1 MKCNFNIKEIENIN
15 DGKKYKIL
23 VELPMEV
30 GFVNYINFVVEKNN
44 HDLSFRMKHV
54 KNEKGKIYFETE
66 LELETCAIYNYY
78 FEFKANNQIRY
89 IDKDKNITNYITREN
104 KSKMSV
110 NFNTPDWAKGKIMYH
125 IFMDR
130 FNRGSKEKLKEMP
143 RRTIYDS
150 FEDDLD
156 DLWITT
162 PYCHIEGAIAF
173 SNGLPILILSQKGL
187 KKDGILK
194 KDDIIISG
202 PEFVLNDCQLSKQ
215 FFQTNEF
222 LESFQVW
229 KDKVETLFNSINGKI
244 SR

>member
-1 MKCNFNIKEIENIN
+1 MIPIFLSRPNPFTYEQDLFLSEVISFLKE
-15 DGKKYKIL
+15 
-23 VELPMEV
+23 
-30 GFVNYINFVVEKNN
+30 NN
-44 HDLSFRMKHV
+44 M
-54 KNEKGKIYFETE
+54 N
-66 LELETCAIYNYY
+66 
-78 FEFKANNQIRY
+78 
-89 IDKDKNITNYITREN
+89 NITLAAKDYNPYESLSCLNEMIKRCYGMIIIAFGQSYIKN
-104 KSKMSV
+104 GVLKKGAVKHSK
-110 NFNTPDWAKGKIMYH
+110 F
-125 IFMDR
+125 
-130 FNRGSKEKLKEMP
+130 
-143 RRTIYDS
+143 YDS

-173 SNGLPILILSQKGL
+173 SNGLPILILSQKG
-187 KKDGILK
+187 LK